1 MKLEIVNDRPWTP
14 EDIRKITKRW
24 YNEQRGRILGNTT
37 FWDDLDPGA
46 RTNIMDDVEATLESM
61 LHYATP
67 KQTPHETR
75 T

>member
-1 MKLEIVNDRPWTP
+1 MKLEIVNDSPWTP

-24 YNEQRGRILGNTT
+24 YNEQRGRIFGNTT
-37 FWDDLDPGA
+37 FWDDLDPCA
-46 RTNIMDDVEATLESM
+46 RAYLMDDVEATIKTM

-67 KQTPHETR
+67 KPTPHETR

>member
-1 MKLEIVNDRPWTP
+1 VKLEIVNDPPWTP

-24 YNEQRGRILGNTT
+24 YNEQRGRIVGNTT

-46 RTNIMDDVEATLESM
+46 RAYLMDVVEATIKSM
-61 LHYATP
+61 MYYATP
-67 KQTPHETR
+67 QKTPHETR